1 MRLNFFA
8 HFAVIMLKQFLQR
21 ILGWV
26 IENTVLY
33 FRFVLFITFTGHG
46 LVSLG
51 FSNGY
56 ELHYR
61 IFESVNVFNWNIEA
75 FLKIQ
80 GYVDLALAVC
90 ILFGIF
96 PKYILPYASIYLFT
110 VACCGWIYFVH
121 KTGSLFGIAE
131 SFRRFPW
138 IFYCVFLILYHY
150 RNVQHYKLLRV
161 GIAFA
166 FLAHGLASLG
176 LFGLKGAHIELAS
189 QIFSE
194 DIANKIVFYSGF
206 SDTFLGLWMLTGIL
220 SRPAAIIGSVWLL
233 VVVYLSLLFG
243 FPEFLFRSGFFLS
256 CVYVAIDKRCHS

>member
-1 MRLNFFA
+1 
-8 HFAVIMLKQFLQR
+8 MLQSFLHT
-21 ILGWV
+21 IYNWLK
-26 IENTVLY
+26 ENTVLY

-51 FSNGY
+51 FSQGY

-61 IFESVNVFNWNIEA
+61 IFEAVNVFDLDVA
-75 FLKIQ
+75 SFLRIQ
-80 GYVDLALAVC
+80 GSWDLVLAIC
-90 ILFGIF
+90 ILLGIF
-96 PKYILPYASIYLFT
+96 PKYILPAAAVYLVT
-110 VACCGWIYFVH
+110 VACCGWAYFVH

-138 IFYCVFLILYHY
+138 IFYCVFLIIYYY
-150 RNVQHYKLLRV
+150 RQVQNYKLLRI

-194 DIANKIVFYSGF
+194 EVARNIVLYSGF
-206 SDTFLGLWMLTGIL
+206 SDTFLGLWLLTGFY
-220 SRPAAIIGSVWLL
+220 SRPAAIVGSVWLV
-233 VVVYLSLLFG
+233 VVVYLSLLLG
-243 FPEFLFRSGFFLS
+243 FPEFLFRSGFLLS
-256 CVYVAIDKRCHS
+256 CIYVALDKRCHAPLWQSGNLQPQ